1 MNWGKGIAIFIAAF
15 MVFILSMVYRATQ
28 TDTDLHSVDYY
39 EQEIDYQSKIDA
51 LSNGNDLA
59 DGIEI
64 EILSDAIT
72 WQMPDTL
79 NQVYDGEIRF
89 YRPDNALLDK
99 TIALELDAEGKQV
112 VSLSDFVQGEYSIAF
127 VWQNQGENYRVTK
140 TIYIP

>member
-1 MNWGKGIAIFIAAF
+1 MNWGKGIAIFIVAF

-39 EQEIDYQSKIDA
+39 EQEIDYQSKINA

-59 DGIEI
+59 DGIDI
-64 EILSDAIT
+64 EISANAIT

-79 NQVYDGEIRF
+79 NQVYEGEVRF
-89 YRPDNALLDK
+89 YRPDNALLDQ
-99 TIALELDAEGKQV
+99 TIAMKLDADGKQG
-112 VSLSDFVQGEYSIAF
+112 VSLNDFVQGEYQVAF
-127 VWQNQGENYRVTK
+127 VWQNQGENYRVAK